1 MVGAARGYYL
11 ARAGLSVHLLERSPC
26 GTGTSA
32 RMAQLHARGE
42 LPLGRRFIHESIIG
56 SLFQG
61 ELVEETRV
69 GEYAAVVPTIR
80 GRAYITGFN
89 TIVVDPDD
97 PFPRGFLLG

>member
-1 MVGAARGYYL
+1 MEGAARGYYL
-11 ARAGLSVHLLERSPC
+11 ARAGLSVHLLDRSPC

-32 RMAQLHARGE
+32 RMAQLHAWGE
-42 LPLGRRFIHESIIG
+42 LPLGRRFVHESIIG